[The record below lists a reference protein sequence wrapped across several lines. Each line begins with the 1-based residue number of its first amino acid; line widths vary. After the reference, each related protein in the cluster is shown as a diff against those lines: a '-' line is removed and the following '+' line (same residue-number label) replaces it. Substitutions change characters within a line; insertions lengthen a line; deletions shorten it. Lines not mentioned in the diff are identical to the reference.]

1 MLDTPLSMT
10 RRLGTL
16 LLLAAVS
23 LSGAATCP
31 RGVMACAMTPQATHD
46 CCKHRTTLRSDDCCC
61 KAAHQLTS
69 QAVSTAPQNDNVP
82 VKRVAALFHPA
93 LSLGHTIGG
102 SSVRQ
107 PLGDGA
113 DPPDTPITQHTQLLL

>member
-1 MLDTPLSMT
+1 MLDTTLSMT
-10 RRLGTL
+10 RRLGIV

-31 RGVMACAMTPQATHD
+31 RGVVTCAMMQQGTPD
-46 CCKHRTTLRSDDCCC
+46 CCKQRTTLRTDDCCC
-61 KAAHQLTS
+61 KAAYQLTS

-82 VKRVAALFHPA
+82 IKLVAALFHPV
-93 LSLGHTIGG
+93 LSLTNTTRAI
-102 SSVRQ
+102 SATD
-107 PLGDGA
+107 PLGRGA